1 MKYTICSHS
10 IYKGRPENPLDDLS
24 CNEFKSLINKFD
36 ITFDDGYRS
45 IYEYGR
51 ILFKN
56 VKTPE
61 SMLKLGE
68 IGLKNHIKSIG
79 LFNTKAQN
87 VIKLSQM
94 LINEHPGKKVYSTIG
109 NFTDKNIDFAL
120 NKNYNDEDSIVEFL
134 EESADPQHRHLQPIH
149 LIFYYQNFLYRG

>member
-10 IYKGRPENPLDDLS
+10 IYKVRPENPLDDLS

-56 VKTPE
+56 VNK
-61 SMLKLGE
+61 K
-68 IGLKNHIKSIG
+68 IY
-79 LFNTKAQN
+79 LF
-87 VIKLSQM
+87 
-94 LINEHPGKKVYSTIG
+94 INPDFIEKKSTIWW
-109 NFTDKNIDFAL
+109 FEL
-120 NKNYNDEDSIVEFL
+120 YELVNKKMI
-134 EESADPQHRHLQPIH
+134 
-149 LIFYYQNFLYRG
+149 